1 MIGFHTYFYWV
12 DEAGEQQ
19 RLSGWDAG
27 LDRLIGPVDAVSGDG
42 YPFRYELTAAQLIE
56 VYENAAQYRLRE
68 LTLQGA
74 PVDAEAR
81 ITELQAL
88 PPGTLIHAE
97 EWDQS

>member
-27 LDRLIGPVDAVSGDG
+27 LDRLMGPVEAVSGDG

-56 VYENAAQYRLRE
+56 AYEH
-68 LTLQGA
+68 A
-74 PVDAEAR
+74 PVDAAAR
-81 ITELQAL
+81 ITELQAV
-88 PPGTLIHAE
+88 PPGALIHAE